1 MIIICILA
9 RLSKDASGFH
19 CRDFDHGTALLV
31 NARSVAAGYCIFCIA
46 TQCPILRAIRTA
58 TGDRFSSDEMAVSAY
73 GGTFALALGHDNEG
87 VT

>member
-1 MIIICILA
+1 MQA
-9 RLSKDASGFH
+9 DSAGVRQPG
-19 CRDFDHGTALLV
+19 RTALLV
-31 NARSVAAGYCIFCIA
+31 NALCGMAGHCIFCIA

-58 TGDRFSSDEMAVSAY
+58 TGDRFSSDEMAVSAH